1 MLVVVEHRNIQLL
14 FQTGLYLKAFG
25 GSDILQIHT
34 AEAGGDGLY
43 SLDDLFSVLGI
54 QADGEGI
61 YVSKFLKQDRLS
73 LHHRHSGLRPDV
85 SQPQNGGS
93 VGDHGHQVSLGR
105 IFIYFL
111 FVCMDLPA
119 RLGNPRRISGAQI
132 VPCVYRHLAPDLDLT
147 FVLCMEL

>member
-1 MLVVVEHRNIQLL
+1 MAVPADPGPFNTTWISSIFFPTTFKAFKRAARDHNGGSVLVVVEHRNIQLL

-73 LHHRHSGLRPDV
+73 LHHR
-85 SQPQNGGS
+85 
-93 VGDHGHQVSLGR
+93 
-105 IFIYFL
+105 
-111 FVCMDLPA
+111 A
-119 RLGNPRRISGAQI
+119 
-132 VPCVYRHLAPDLDLT
+132 
-147 FVLCMEL
+147 